1 MGFGLLWA
9 AALDF
14 GLQAAVGAYSIAE
27 KTERYFDLT
36 GSLTFVLLALATY
49 RQGFSNV
56 RKLISTAGLSVARL
70 YLAAFLFHRVSKEGH
85 DGRFDSIRGNP
96 MRFAFVWFVQ
106 GIWVLVVSLPTL
118 LTNLSK
124 RTVPMGPAG
133 YAAAG
138 LFLLG
143 LVFEA
148 GADLQKMAFKANPEN
163 EGKFI
168 QSGFWGLSRHPNYFG
183 EIMMTTSL
191 YLLSLPVLRGWGH
204 LAILSP
210 IFTTYLLLFV
220 SGVPAS
226 EKHHQQ
232 KYGDQPA
239 FQQYERDTALL
250 IPYIY

>member
-1 MGFGLLWA
+1 
-9 AALDF
+9 
-14 GLQAAVGAYSIAE
+14 
-27 KTERYFDLT
+27 
-36 GSLTFVLLALATY
+36 
-49 RQGFSNV
+49 
-56 RKLISTAGLSVARL
+56 
-70 YLAAFLFHRVSKEGH
+70 
-85 DGRFDSIRGNP
+85 

-168 QSGFWGLSRHPNYFG
+168 QSGFWGLSRHPNCKLLPLTHTPARTLSRLFH
-183 EIMMTTSL
+183 SL
-191 YLLSLPVLRGWGH
+191 SGRPEFHLCLLAMPG
-204 LAILSP
+204 
-210 IFTTYLLLFV
+210 
-220 SGVPAS
+220 
-226 EKHHQQ
+226 
-232 KYGDQPA
+232 
-239 FQQYERDTALL
+239 
-250 IPYIY
+250 